1 MSQPRYVEA
10 IIENVKTD
18 DLFIEI
24 KFLRDGCTEW
34 KVFKKRRPTD
44 IYIIDKMMKMCGKKA
59 NAKVTELRNHEF
71 DVVVVCNSIVAIR
84 GDDDTEFYPM
94 PATELYYADG
104 SKVKYTKEELENY
117 FN

>member
-1 MSQPRYVEA
+1 MSQLRHEKTM
-10 IIENVKTD
+10 IENVKTD

-34 KVFKKRRPTD
+34 KVFKKHRPTD
-44 IYIIDKMMKMCGKKA
+44 IYLIDKMMKMCGKGDKS
-59 NAKVTELRNHEF
+59 KVTELRNHEF
-71 DVVVVCNSIVAIR
+71 DVVVVRNSIVAIR

-104 SKVKYTKEELENY
+104 SKVKYTKKELENY